1 MDPQVGRVPAK
12 SRFVAAM
19 KRSYFVRFHMA
30 LILVATVLCGL
41 LFSKV
46 LLLLGVGEMRIRYPA
61 AVASSYLSFFL
72 LVKLWLLYVSRTSPG
87 DEREPRSSVLDAAD
101 LLDIPGRAGP
111 AGPGPVTFGGG
122 SSGGGGAGGTF
133 QALAGAGAPPEPVA
147 NAAGAVSQGGGKA
160 AETAGDALSSLGDL
174 DNAAVVLFLFGLLVA
189 AVFGAGA
196 YLLYQ
201 APDILTE
208 AAFQAALATG
218 LLRGARGIDVPHWTG
233 SVFRA
238 TWIPF
243 AIVTVLSFLF
253 GMFAQLLYPEARTV
267 AELYRGIFPP
277 QTP

>member
-1 MDPQVGRVPAK
+1 MEPQEGRVPAK

-19 KRSYFVRFHMA
+19 RRSYFVRFHMA
-30 LILVATVLCGL
+30 LILAATVLCGL

-46 LLLLGVGEMRIRYPA
+46 LLVLDVEKMGFRYPA
-61 AVASSYLSFFL
+61 AIAFSYLSFFL
-72 LVKLWLLYVSRTSPG
+72 LIKLWLLYVSRTPSRDTGKP
-87 DEREPRSSVLDAAD
+87 DQSILDAVD
-101 LLDIPGRAGP
+101 VLDIPGGSGP

-133 QALAGAGAPPEPVA
+133 QVAAVPGAPPEPVG
-147 NAAGAVSQGGGKA
+147 NAAGAAADGGGKA
-160 AETAGDALSSLGDL
+160 AETAGDALSSLGDF
-174 DNAAVVLFLFGLLVA
+174 DKAAVVLFLFGLLVA
-189 AVFGAGA
+189 AVVGAGA

-218 LLRGARGIDVPHWTG
+218 LLRRARGIDSPHWSG

-238 TWIPF
+238 TWLPF
-243 AIVTVLSFLF
+243 AIVTVLGYLF
-253 GMFAQLLYPEARTV
+253 GMFAQAVYPEARTV
-267 AELYRGIFPP
+267 VELYRGIFPP